1 MESLLLDLLLV
12 GREVGSSKP
21 GAWQRVVHREDGR
34 VVWLVGAPRSDCV
47 QAGSQRVEVW
57 REGRVVG
64 GYDRE
69 ASLLE
74 VDHHFS
80 SRTVRL
86 VLERCKLPSG
96 SCGLRWDGVVEKGNV
111 LVAAILLENPL
122 LAGIRHCAIGASR
135 LP

>member
-1 MESLLLDLLLV
+1 MS
-12 GREVGSSKP
+12 
-21 GAWQRVVHREDGR
+21 
-34 VVWLVGAPRSDCV
+34 APRSDCV
-47 QAGSQRVEVW
+47 QAGSQRVEGW
-57 REGRVVG
+57 REGRGVG

-80 SRTVRL
+80 SWTVGL

-96 SCGLRWDGVVEKGNV
+96 SCGLRWDSVVEKGNV
-111 LVAAILLENPL
+111 LIAAILLENPL
-122 LAGIRHCAIGASR
+122 LASIRHCAIGASR

>member
-1 MESLLLDLLLV
+1 M
-12 GREVGSSKP
+12 
-21 GAWQRVVHREDGR
+21 
-34 VVWLVGAPRSDCV
+34 GAPRSDCV
-47 QAGSQRVEVW
+47 KAGSQCVEVR

-69 ASLLE
+69 ASMLE

-80 SRTVRL
+80 SWTVGL
-86 VLERCKLPSG
+86 VLERCKLPGG

-122 LAGIRHCAIGASR
+122 LAGVRHRAIGASR

>member
-1 MESLLLDLLLV
+1 M
-12 GREVGSSKP
+12 GTP
-21 GAWQRVVHREDGR
+21 G
-34 VVWLVGAPRSDCV
+34 SDCV
-47 QAGSQRVEVW
+47 QAGSQRVEVR

-80 SRTVRL
+80 SWTVRL

-96 SCGLRWDGVVEKGNV
+96 SCCLRWDSVVEKGDV
-111 LVAAILLENPL
+111 LIAAILLENPL
-122 LAGIRHCAIGASR
+122 LAGVRHRAIGASR